1 MAEKVKLSTDEAVK
15 EIKQLII
22 ELKLLDKTLGK
33 MSTGNVAAFNKMASS
48 MGGFKSKI
56 TELNNSIKRLG
67 DLTKTNSKRLTRNSN
82 EIKRNS
88 DLTKTNSKNKR
99 QNTTATNK
107 NTRALLGEA
116 KATNKSTVAKKK
128 NSSAMGGMM
137 KGFKGLLGALGLVG
151 VIATIGKALLSIAS
165 LTIKFQSLG
174 FAMEKISK
182 GNMAEVKRSMEFLIE
197 LNDKFGAKIS
207 VTAERWLKFRA
218 AAMASNISLKETM
231 GIFRSVTKASSV
243 LGLRTDELKGVYLAL
258 EQMLSKGKVTTEEL
272 RRQLGE
278 RLPGAMG
285 IMAKAVGVSVSQL
298 DKMLK
303 KGEVLSSTALPKFAK
318 ELEKAYGIDSLE
330 SVDNL
335 ATGVGK
341 LSGAWDRFVL
351 TITEGDSAITTIIGG
366 TMSLITLGINSLTN
380 FLETF
385 EQTANR
391 TSGALFGDI
400 ATKTLSDRIEARL
413 KLAGVLEKTEQQ
425 LLDEVKALEIIQA
438 ATESESDERL
448 KATENVL
455 KKEKELSDLRKQK
468 AEEGHLYAIQQ
479 MEDQTKIKDALEKA
493 TQAALD
499 ELNAEKLKDS
509 NRQASAL
516 TGLGT
521 ANTGMEK
528 GSSIEIDKKTK
539 AYEELNAQYTL
550 QLELWKQTNELLI
563 SSNGGSLE
571 PDSDASQKKIKLA
584 KEFIGTNKFL
594 INTLKERVRLNKELA
609 KDEEFGIVKRIDMS
623 FENAENL
630 QRIAELEKEDRIEAN
645 KLWLRNEDIK
655 LEENLTK
662 HKGNAEALAKQEEE
676 NNKQRE
682 YNQIEFKEKEA
693 LINQQYSEQLQKNL
707 EQGGVEWE
715 KIQTDKFIVKKDLL
729 NTELQEEIRVIN
741 LKLANTRKGSNEESK
756 LLLELAD
763 LKVKIQN
770 ELILLEVDELERQ
783 LKYVKSLDEEKKLL
797 QEIRDLKAGIKTK
810 PSEDFNVTST
820 GNGEGGAIIDPEKAG
835 DAVELINGAQNTA
848 NELISIA
855 DQVFQNRIDNIQREI
870 DEETEKY
877 DRLLELAKN
886 DEEETKIIE
895 RNKALRL
902 KELNRKK
909 AIEQE
914 KQAKLDKALRISQAV
929 SSTATAIIM
938 ALAQPAQPT
947 WLSIAN
953 AGLVAAAGA
962 AQIATIVATPIP
974 QFAEG
979 GIMEYDG
986 KAQIND
992 GGRQEYVERNG
1003 QLLTSSQTNAV
1014 VDLKKGDIIHKDF
1027 ETLQKQSMLL
1037 SLTSGG
1043 EKVSEKD
1050 FNLAFG
1056 IKEEIKAGFNKAK
1069 VNSNVT
1075 VLNETNSYRDK
1086 MSMWD

>member
-22 ELKLLDKTLGK
+22 ELKTLDKTLGK
-33 MSTGNVAAFNKMASS
+33 MSNGNVAAFNKMASS

-56 TELNNSIKRLG
+56 TELNNTIKRLG

-82 EIKRNS
+82 EIKRNA

-107 NTRALLGEA
+107 NTKALLRESN
-116 KATNKSTVAKKK
+116 ATDKSTRAKKK
-128 NSSAMGGMM
+128 NSSAMSGMM
-137 KGFKGLLGALGLVG
+137 RGFKGLLGALGLAG
-151 VIATIGKALLSIAS
+151 VIATIGKALLSILT

-318 ELEKAYGIDSLE
+318 ELEKAYGIDALE

-341 LSGAWDRFVL
+341 LSGSWDRFVL

-391 TSGALFGDI
+391 TSGELFGDI
-400 ATKTLSDRIEARL
+400 ATKTLSDRIEERL
-413 KLAGVLEKTEQQ
+413 KLAGVLKKTEQQ

-438 ATESESDERL
+438 ATESESAERL
-448 KATENVL
+448 KATEKVL
-455 KKEKELSDLRKQK
+455 RKEKELTDLRKQK
-468 AEEGHLYAIQQ
+468 AEEGHLYAIQE

-499 ELNAEKLKDS
+499 DLNAEKLKRTT
-509 NRQASAL
+509 NKASSGI
-516 TGLGT
+516 GLGT
-521 ANTGMEK
+521 TNTGMEE
-528 GSSIEIDKKTK
+528 GNAVEISKKTT
-539 AYEELNAQYTL
+539 AYEALNKQYTL

-563 SSNGGSLE
+563 SSNGGSLD
-571 PDSDASQKKIKLA
+571 PDSDTQQKEIKLA

-630 QRIAELEKEDRIEAN
+630 SRIAELEKEDRIEAN

-655 LEENLTK
+655 LKENLTK
-662 HKGNAEALAKQEEE
+662 HKGNKVALDKQEKE

-682 YNQIEFKEKEA
+682 FNLIEFNEKEA
-693 LINQQYSEQLQKNL
+693 LIEQDYQEQLQKNL
-707 EQGGVEWE
+707 EQGDKEWE
-715 KIQTDKFIVKKDLL
+715 KIQKDKFIVKKDLL
-729 NTELQEEIRVIN
+729 DTELQEEIRVIN
-741 LKLANTRKGSNEESK
+741 LKLANVRKGSNEEAR
-756 LLLELAD
+756 LQLELGD
-763 LKVKIQN
+763 LKVRVGNAIIQ
-770 ELILLEVDELERQ
+770 LEVDELERQ
-783 LKYVKSLDEEKKLL
+783 LKYVKSLDAEKKLL
-797 QEIRDLKAGIKTK
+797 EEIRDLKAGIKTP
-810 PSEDFNVTST
+810 PSKDKEVTGT
-820 GNGEGGAIIDPEKAG
+820 GNGEGGTIIDGKKAEE
-835 DAVELINGAQNTA
+835 AVELIDGAQNLA
-848 NELISIA
+848 NGLVSIA
-855 DQVFQNRIDNIQREI
+855 DQVFQNRIDIIDAEI
-870 DEETEKY
+870 DAETDKY

-886 DEEETKIIE
+886 DEAETKIIE

-902 KELNRKK
+902 KELNKKK

-929 SSTATAIIM
+929 SGTATAIIM
-938 ALAQPAQPT
+938 ALAQPQPT

-962 AQIATIVATPIP
+962 AEIATIIATPIP

-992 GGRQEYVERNG
+992 GGRQEFVERNG

-1014 VDLKKGDIIHKDF
+1014 VDLKKGDVIHKDY

-1043 EKVSEKD
+1043 EKISEKD

>member
-1 MAEKVKLSTDEAVK
+1 MAEKVKLSTDAAVK
-15 EIKQLII
+15 EIKELII

-82 EIKRNS
+82 EIKRNA

-116 KATNKSTVAKKK
+116 KATNKSTQAKKK

-137 KGFKGLLGALGLVG
+137 KGFKGLLGALGLAG
-151 VIATIGKALLSIAS
+151 VVATIGKALLSIVS

-318 ELEKAYGIDSLE
+318 ELEKAYGIDALE

-341 LSGAWDRFVL
+341 LSGSWDRFVL

-438 ATESESDERL
+438 ATESESEERL
-448 KATENVL
+448 KATEKVL
-455 KKEKELSDLRKQK
+455 KKEKELSDLRKKK
-468 AEEGHLYAIQQ
+468 AEEGHLYAIQE

-499 ELNAEKLKDS
+499 ELNAEKLKES

-521 ANTGMEK
+521 TNTGMEK
-528 GSSIEIDKKTK
+528 GSSIEIDKKTT
-539 AYEELNAQYTL
+539 AYEKLNAQYTL

-563 SSNGGSLE
+563 SSNGGSLD

-623 FENAENL
+623 FENSENL

-662 HKGNAEALAKQEEE
+662 HKGNQKALTKQEEE

-707 EQGGVEWE
+707 EQGDVEWE

-741 LKLANTRKGSNEESK
+741 LKLANTRKGSNEEAR
-756 LLLELAD
+756 LQLELAD

-770 ELILLEVDELERQ
+770 EIIQLEVDELERQ
-783 LKYVKSLDEEKKLL
+783 LKFVKSLDEEKKLL

-810 PSEDFNVTST
+810 PSQDFNVTST
-820 GNGEGGAIIDPEKAG
+820 GNGEGGAIIDPEKAD
-835 DAVELINGAQNTA
+835 DAVQLINGAQNTA

-855 DQVFQNRIDNIQREI
+855 DQVFQNRIDNIQKEI

-886 DEEETKIIE
+886 DAEETKIIE

-929 SSTATAIIM
+929 TSTATAIIM
-938 ALAQPAQPT
+938 ALAQPQPT

-962 AQIATIVATPIP
+962 AQIATIIATPIP

-1014 VDLKKGDIIHKDF
+1014 VDLKKGDVIHKDF

>member
-15 EIKQLII
+15 EIKGLII

-82 EIKRNS
+82 EIKRNG

-99 QNTTATNK
+99 ENTTATNK
-107 NTRALLGEA
+107 NTRALLGET
-116 KATNKSTVAKKK
+116 KATNKNTVAKKK
-128 NSSAMGGMM
+128 NTNASGKM
-137 KGFKGLLGALGLVG
+137 LGAIKNL
-151 VIATIGKALLSIAS
+151 IGKAGLAALAFVMAKVTTQTLGLIV
-165 LTIKFQSLG
+165 KFESLG
-174 FAMEKISK
+174 FAIKQTAGSVF
-182 GNMAEVKRSMEFLIE
+182 EVGRSTKFLLS
-197 LNDKFGAKIS
+197 LNQKFGASLIS
-207 VTAERWLKFRA
+207 TTERWLKFRTA
-218 AAMASNISLKETM
+218 ARQSGLTLLATKNIFE
-231 GIFRSVTKASSV
+231 SVTKASAV
-243 LGLRTDELKGVYLAL
+243 LGLRTDELRGVYLAL

-285 IMAKAVGVSVSQL
+285 IMAASMGVSIREL

-303 KGEVLSSTALPKFAK
+303 KGEVLSAEVLPNFAK
-318 ELEKAYGIDSLE
+318 ALELAYGIDTLDKVE
-330 SVDNL
+330 NL
-335 ATGVGK
+335 ATSIGKLEGAWESFVLYAVNSGGKVGK
-341 LSGAWDRFVL
+341 V
-351 TITEGDSAITTIIGG
+351 
-366 TMSLITLGINSLTN
+366 M
-380 FLETF
+380 
-385 EQTANR
+385 
-391 TSGALFGDI
+391 
-400 ATKTLSDRIEARL
+400 KTLLDQMTSTLDFYMKFFATDESKLEFDVMKQEEGFKKVL
-413 KLAGVLEKTEQQ
+413 KTQADLFTGAGKAIKGYNDKIKELKDSLVGATAEQQ
-425 LLDEVKALEIIQA
+425 KIINLDIEDNERMKINIMQ
-438 ATESESDERL
+438 ESAD
-448 KATENVL
+448 
-455 KKEKELSDLRKQK
+455 KQK
-468 AEEGHLYAIQQ
+468 AI
-479 MEDQTKIKDALEKA
+479 
-493 TQAALD
+493 ALD
-499 ELNAEKLKDS
+499 QFKETAKQYEL
-509 NRQASAL
+509 
-516 TGLGT
+516 
-521 ANTGMEK
+521 
-528 GSSIEIDKKTK
+528 DKI
-539 AYEELNAQYTL
+539 AYEEAVIAKAKNDSVERNSQGTIINRKKKNNAKPKIDQ
-550 QLELWKQTNELLI
+550 QLDTTREKFIKTSAAYNIYRELIEEGTTGDIDPNDD
-563 SSNGGSLE
+563 GSGT
-571 PDSDASQKKIKLA
+571 QKKIKLA
-584 KEFIGTNKFL
+584 KKFEDSNKLL
-594 INTLKERVRLNKELA
+594 IEILKERVRLNKELA
-609 KDEEFGIVKRIDMS
+609 KDEEFGLVKRIDMS

-630 QRIAELEKEDRIEAN
+630 SRIAELEKEDRINAN
-645 KLWLRNEDIK
+645 KLWLENEDIK
-655 LEENLTK
+655 LAENLTK
-662 HKGNAEALAKQEEE
+662 HKGNQKALTKQEEE

-682 YNQIEFKEKEA
+682 YNLIEFNENNN
-693 LINQQYSEQLQKNL
+693 LIEQDYQEQLQKNL
-707 EQGGVEWE
+707 EQGDVEWE

-729 NTELQEEIRVIN
+729 DTELQEEIRVIN
-741 LKLANTRKGSNEESK
+741 LKLANTRKGSNEEAR
-756 LLLELAD
+756 LQLELAD
-763 LKVKIQN
+763 LKVRIN
-770 ELILLEVDELERQ
+770 NSLIELEVAELERQ

-810 PSEDFNVTST
+810 PSQDFNVTST
-820 GNGEGGAIIDPEKAG
+820 GNGEGGAIIDPEKAD
-835 DAVELINGAQNTA
+835 DAVQLINGAQNTA
-848 NELISIA
+848 NEIISIA
-855 DQVFQNRIDNIQREI
+855 DQVFQNRIDNIQKEI

-886 DEEETKIIE
+886 DAEETKIIE

-914 KQAKLDKALRISQAV
+914 KQAKIDKALRISQAV
-929 SSTATAIIM
+929 SGTATAIIM
-938 ALAQPAQPT
+938 ALAQPGQPT

-962 AQIATIVATPIP
+962 AEIATIIATPIP

-1014 VDLKKGDIIHKDF
+1014 VDLKKGDVIHKDF